1 MMKKLKVWLVSLL
14 CIATFLIASPVLA
27 DRIAEK
33 SPDYPIVVENL
44 NALLTLKSDPQQT
57 EYTPE
62 ELKQA
67 ISELEFQKY
76 VLETSEDWGIC
87 RNETGKNLAIYARNQ
102 KKATPNTLFYL
113 GDGQETDDNWDC
125 EAVYIPNDVNVASLE
140 LPDGQPSAVRIL
152 DGTNLTIS
160 TNPDTG
166 ELLLDAPSALIE
178 VVDATDTTLSIPNVT
193 QTEIDAQVANAPID

>member
-1 MMKKLKVWLVSLL
+1 MKKLKVWLVSLL